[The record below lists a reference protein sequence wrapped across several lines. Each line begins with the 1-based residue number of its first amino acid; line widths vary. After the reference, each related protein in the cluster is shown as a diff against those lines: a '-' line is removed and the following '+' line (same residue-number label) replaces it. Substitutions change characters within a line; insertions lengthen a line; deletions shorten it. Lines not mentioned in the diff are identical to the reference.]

1 VDSYRQEMLN
11 LKKHTKKIKI
21 WPFVAKWKN
30 ESSQTK
36 TGFIALR
43 NVDTGI
49 RNMKVSQRWSP
60 HNNSY
65 TRFVYEKKILTVNAS
80 GCVFI

>member
-43 NVDTGI
+43 KINMGI
-49 RNMKVSQRWSP
+49 GNMEVLQ
-60 HNNSY
+60 
-65 TRFVYEKKILTVNAS
+65 
-80 GCVFI
+80 G